1 MLLGGLFILT
11 MTGPALLDF
20 LARLLVQQLG
30 GEPWLTGDATFLIE
44 RVAGVDVPAR
54 PGALA
59 ALGAGDALVRAGPSA
74 AGGPD
79 VPARENAPR
88 LFPPRPAARSAADAL
103 AAQFRPAW
111 AGPVQDC
118 DHRHRGVVRDLQAS
132 RRDSRPDRARR
143 RPDLLVHLG
152 PVLLDRRQ
160 DRPGAVDP
168 GDHRL
173 RLSMVAASAGPADDA
188 AGSAGG
194 NAQLAGRSANDRPAA
209 RRAAAVGTEPHFRGG
224 AQGRRGRY
232 EPHRAG
238 HRLAVRRD
246 DDGGADRGGQGSRHS
261 RPAHSPF
268 GPGKR
273 RADRRE
279 KTARASLYRD
289 VDVNHPVPNE
299 MYAAVAEVLAYVYQ
313 LQGKT
318 PINPNA
324 AA

>member
-1 MLLGGLFILT
+1 ML
-11 MTGPALLDF
+11 
-20 LARLLVQQLG
+20 
-30 GEPWLTGDATFLIE
+30 
-44 RVAGVDVPAR
+44 
-54 PGALA
+54 
-59 ALGAGDALVRAGPSA
+59 S
-74 AGGPD
+74 
-79 VPARENAPR
+79 
-88 LFPPRPAARSAADAL
+88 

-232 EPHRAG
+232 EPHRVG
-238 HRLAVRRD
+238 HRPAVRRD
-246 DDGGADRGGQGSRHS
+246 DDGGADRGAKGAGTVAQRFAVW
-261 RPAHSPF
+261 PW
-268 GPGKR
+268 
-273 RADRRE
+273 
-279 KTARASLYRD
+279 KTACRSSSKSARASAVPGRGL
-289 VDVNHPVPNE
+289 NHPVPNE